1 MAEQQLRITGYCTP
15 EDVVDLMMLRDVCT
29 QEPMVLSDKSFPTRE
44 WVQRRILEASDY
56 LDSATQDTWGVTQ
69 HKDYIM
75 DRGDLW
81 WYTNTTRWNLPLQRG
96 GWQTQ
101 LINPILPWDK
111 TKGDKLEMRINSND
125 WIDITDQYNDTFW
138 FDYQGGSFFWLRP
151 TISDVNQF
159 RITYRYGRDTTPPYD
174 IQEACMKRVAN
185 MIMQTDWYRT
195 KISGGGDLSS
205 KRETMNE
212 WKADIDRT
220 IVKYFNCGTA
230 QSLLP

>member
-1 MAEQQLRITGYCTP
+1 MTEELRLTGYCTP
-15 EDVVDLMMLRDVCT
+15 EDVIDLLMLRDPCT
-29 QEPMVLSDKSFPTRE
+29 QEIMTLTDKSFPTRQ
-44 WVQRRILEASDY
+44 WVQKRILVASDY
-56 LDSATQDTWGVTQ
+56 LDSAIQDTWGVKQ

-81 WYTNTTRWNLPLQRG
+81 WLTNSYRFNVPWQRG

-111 TKGDKLEMRINSND
+111 TKGDKLELRIDRNV
-125 WIDITDQYNDTFW
+125 WTDITDEYEESFW
-138 FDYQGGSFFWLRP
+138 FDYEGGSFFWMRP
-151 TISDVNQF
+151 TLTTYNQF

-174 IQEACMKRVAN
+174 IQDACMKLVAN
-185 MIMQTDWYRT
+185 TIMQTDWYRS
-195 KISGGGDLSS
+195 KLAGGGDLSS

-220 IVKYFNCGTA
+220 IAKYFNCGTA